1 MENGKLGVVEKST
14 SQSLYRNNVIKSEKD
29 GDRNGVLKSPDYM

>member
-14 SQSLYRNNVIKSEKD
+14 SQSLYRNNVIKSETKMET
-29 GDRNGVLKSPDYM
+29 GMVF